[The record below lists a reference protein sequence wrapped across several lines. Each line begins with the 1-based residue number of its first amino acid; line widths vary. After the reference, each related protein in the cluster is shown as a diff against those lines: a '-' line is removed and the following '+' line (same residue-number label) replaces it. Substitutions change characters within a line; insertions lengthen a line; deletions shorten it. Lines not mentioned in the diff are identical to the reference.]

1 MDPFTVTVSDEFI
14 ARERNKAREV
24 RQSQWWRNK
33 LGNGKC
39 YYCERLFHPDDL
51 SMDHKTPIIRGGR
64 STRNNLVPAC
74 KECNNEK
81 KYFLL
86 GEWIAKRREE
96 GRPLACARY
105 ELY

>member
-1 MDPFTVTVSDEFI
+1 VEEFVITVSDDFI
-14 ARERNKAREV
+14 RAERNKAREI

-39 YYCERLFHPDDL
+39 YYCEQLFHPDDL

-64 STRNNLVPAC
+64 STRNNVVPCC
-74 KECNNEK
+74 KDCNNEK
-81 KYFLL
+81 KYHLL
-86 GEWIAKRREE
+86 GEWIAKRQEE